1 MTYLLDDFAS
11 ADQSRF
17 GTSWF
22 LITDEELGGDSS
34 GDLQIQQ
41 ADSEPSVLKLS
52 GSISTEKGFI
62 QAALPLIHSRYLFD
76 ARHFS
81 GMHLVCRSLSQNPD
95 STGYYLQLR
104 TRELSMP
111 WQHYRAAIQPG
122 HDWSELQIPFS
133 EFKPISTTH
142 ELNLERLS
150 RVGIV
155 AGLQVFNP
163 DLQLAE
169 IGFY

>member
-22 LITDEELGGDSS
+22 LFTDEELGGHSS
-34 GDLQIQQ
+34 GKLQIKQ
-41 ADSEPSVLKLS
+41 ADSEQTVLELS
-52 GSISTEKGFI
+52 GSVRTETGFI

-81 GMHLVCRSLSQNPD
+81 GMHLVCRNLNPNSD
-95 STGYYLQLR
+95 TSGYYLQLR

-111 WQHYRAAIQPG
+111 WQHYSAAIQPG
-122 HDWSELQIPFS
+122 QNWSELQIPFS

-142 ELNLERLS
+142 KLNLERLS

-155 AGLQVFNP
+155 AGLQVFKP
-163 DLQLAE
+163 DLQIAE